1 MSFVEFILRHVE
13 DDSKFGDVA
22 RDIAGDGAVKR
33 KWGYTSFKRHLLLVG
48 ACDAVLEIVD
58 DLRAAYMQINR

>member
-1 MSFVEFILRHVE
+1 MSFVEFILRHID

-22 RDIAGDGAVKR
+22 RDVVRDGAVER
-33 KWGYTSFKRHLLLVG
+33 RWGYTAFKRHLLLVG

-58 DLRAAYMQINR
+58 DLRVAYKINR